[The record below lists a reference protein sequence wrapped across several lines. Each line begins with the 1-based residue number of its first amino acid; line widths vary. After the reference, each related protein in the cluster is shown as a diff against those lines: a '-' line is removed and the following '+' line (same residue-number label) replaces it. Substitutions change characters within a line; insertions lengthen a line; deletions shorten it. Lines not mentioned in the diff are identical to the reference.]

1 VKAPQVV
8 RFRAQFPLCSANIHL
23 TTSHTRVEHSK
34 CQSNVNSVSEQ
45 NRVGDFGGADTDW
58 GTRVGIIIP
67 PFLRPRTTIG
77 SLDKAHRAH
86 GIT

>member
-1 VKAPQVV
+1 M
-8 RFRAQFPLCSANIHL
+8 
-23 TTSHTRVEHSK
+23 
-34 CQSNVNSVSEQ
+34 SEQ

-58 GTRVGIIIP
+58 GTKVGIIIIP

-77 SLDKAHRAH
+77 ALDKAHRAH